1 MLVPQ
6 FLADQHVAF
15 ETLVH
20 PPAFTA
26 QKRARVLHIPGRHV
40 IKAVV
45 LITGRGTML
54 AVLPAPLHV
63 DLGKVAAA
71 LETEVRLASEDDVAE
86 VFRDCERGALA
97 PFGRL
102 YGVTTL
108 LDDSVAPEDFIVF
121 EAQRH
126 GLAIRMRCGDFELLE
141 EPRRMALSERLGK
154 PPGCNRGGYRQR

>member
-6 FLADQHVAF
+6 FLADQQVAF

-63 DLGKVAAA
+63 DLAKVAVA
-71 LETEVRLASEDDVAE
+71 LETEVRLASEDDVVD
-86 VFRDCERGALA
+86 VFRDCERGALT

-102 YGVTTL
+102 YGLTTL
-108 LDDSVAPEDFIVF
+108 LDLSLAPQDYIVF

-126 GLAIRMRCGDFELLE
+126 GVAIRMRCCDFELLE
-141 EPRRMALSERLGK
+141 QPRRMALSSRLRLSATRK
-154 PPGCNRGGYRQR
+154 QSSN